1 MSCYELLSKLRFLQ
15 GKVKGG
21 GGGAQEGVGHMIE
34 EDTQDIFSSAGVT
47 ISLYVLIIKIMYLMR
62 YTELIAVSK

>member
-1 MSCYELLSKLRFLQ
+1 
-15 GKVKGG
+15 
-21 GGGAQEGVGHMIE
+21 MIE

-47 ISLYVLIIKIMYLMR
+47 ISLYVLIIKIMCLMR